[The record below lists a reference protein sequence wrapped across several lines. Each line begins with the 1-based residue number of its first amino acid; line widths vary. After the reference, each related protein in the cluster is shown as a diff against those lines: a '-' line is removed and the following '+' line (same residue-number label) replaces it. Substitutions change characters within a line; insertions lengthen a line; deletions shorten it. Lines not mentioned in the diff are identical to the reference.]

1 MSIDELPDLAQ
12 FGVPAADVEEVIRPF
27 LAHRFAANDPEW
39 RRLYARTAIIR
50 ALLRYKRQSFRWLGM
65 ERRFGADQAQHYTG
79 KYAEKWREDTL
90 DQRLALRPGPTPC
103 LWRDMGLRLNAIA
116 IKRVHQ
122 LYLTHLLETLKPK
135 TVLEVGCGLGLN
147 LFVLAACFPD
157 VRFYGVELNAD
168 AVASAKAVIREPR
181 LPAAV
186 AAFSPA
192 PIQDESAHT
201 RVAIEQGNATRL
213 AQLDRSADLVFTVQ
227 APEQMEPIRHQALS
241 EIARVARHHVAM
253 FEAFR
258 DWNANGLRRNCIV
271 GKNFFQAWMSDL
283 AAYRLEPIYAQNE
296 MPSKIDM
303 SVGLVVARIANSP
316 APSNANPNRP

>member
-27 LAHRFAANDPEW
+27 LAHRFTANDPEW

-65 ERRFGADQAQHYTG
+65 ERRFGDDQAQHYTG

-90 DQRLALRPGPTPC
+90 GQRLALRPGPTPC

-147 LFVLAACFPD
+147 LFVLAARFPD
-157 VRFYGVELNAD
+157 VRFSGVELNAD

-192 PIQDESAHT
+192 PIRDESAHA

-213 AQLDRSADLVFTVQ
+213 AQPDHSADLVFTV
-227 APEQMEPIRHQALS
+227 
-241 EIARVARHHVAM
+241 
-253 FEAFR
+253 
-258 DWNANGLRRNCIV
+258 
-271 GKNFFQAWMSDL
+271 
-283 AAYRLEPIYAQNE
+283 
-296 MPSKIDM
+296 
-303 SVGLVVARIANSP
+303 
-316 APSNANPNRP
+316 